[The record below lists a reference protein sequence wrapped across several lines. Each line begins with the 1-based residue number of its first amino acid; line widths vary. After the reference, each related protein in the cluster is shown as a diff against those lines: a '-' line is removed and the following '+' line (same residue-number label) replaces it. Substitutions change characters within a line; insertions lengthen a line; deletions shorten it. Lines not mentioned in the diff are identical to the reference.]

1 MANEELENLET
12 APKKKRGRPS
22 KAELA
27 ERERLK
33 KLSEEKISVIAHS
46 FRSGICGSLRMLR
59 Q

>member
-33 KLSEEKISVIAHS
+33 KLSEEQNAAEPQLNFAPSPEA
-46 FRSGICGSLRMLR
+46 
-59 Q
+59 